1 MHFMKPIE
9 IFRIGAHT
17 PEIGAKELSDIAAH
31 YDKSKHEA
39 PITKGHPKSN
49 APAYG
54 WIEELFV
61 RGDSLYAL
69 PAQVDKSFEDE
80 VGKGAYKKI
89 SASFYLPGAS
99 ANPIPGKYSLRHV
112 GFLGAQPPAVKGM
125 KAAEF
130 NDSPDDYATYDFN
143 DSNQS
148 NNDGDINMNDSD
160 TTSMGTFLGAFA
172 KALGLSSA
180 KETVSPSVDNA
191 DGVKPAAVSSQDTT
205 DLDKREAQLKAREQ
219 AIAEREAKAARA
231 DSTEF
236 VESLIKEGKLLPAHK
251 ETVINLLESI
261 NAKDT
266 VSFDEDGSI
275 ITKSK
280 LDATKAFLKAL
291 SKQVNYDE
299 VTSPSDDTDKVPVN
313 FKVPQG
319 YTVDEK
325 QLLVHQAAVNYQERN
340 GGADKVGY
348 ITAVQAVQAQ

>member
-1 MHFMKPIE
+1 MKPIE

-17 PEIGAKELSDIAAH
+17 PEIGAKELSEIATH

-69 PAQVDKSFEDE
+69 PAQMDKSFEEE

-99 ANPIPGKYSLRHV
+99 SNPIPGKWSLRHV
-112 GFLGAQPPAVKGM
+112 GFLGAQVPAVKGM

-130 NDSPDDYATYDFN
+130 NDSADDYLTYDFN

-148 NNDGDINMNDSD
+148 NNGGNINMNDNE
-160 TTSMGTFLGAFA
+160 TKNLGTALGAVLA
-172 KALGLSSA
+172 ALGLSSS
-180 KETVSPSVDNA
+180 KEPASQQSVDNS
-191 DGVKPAAVSSQDTT
+191 DGVKPAAASSQDTS
-205 DLDKREAQLKAREQ
+205 DLDEREAKLKAREK
-219 AIAEREAKAARA
+219 ALAEREAKEARA
-231 DSTEF
+231 NSAEY
-236 VESLIKEGKLLPAHK
+236 VEELIKAGKLLPAHK

-266 VSFDEDGSI
+266 VSFDEDGST

-280 LDATKAFLKAL
+280 LDAVKGFLGAL
-291 SKQVNYDE
+291 PKQVNYSE
-299 VTSPSDDTDKVPVN
+299 VTPPTDAKHKAPVN
-313 FKVPQG
+313 FKVPAD
-319 YTVDEK
+319 YRVDEQ
-325 QLLVHQAAVNYQERN
+325 QLAVHLEAVDYQEKH
-340 GGADKVGY
+340 GGADKVDY
-348 ITAVQAVQAQ
+348 TTAVRAVQIQ